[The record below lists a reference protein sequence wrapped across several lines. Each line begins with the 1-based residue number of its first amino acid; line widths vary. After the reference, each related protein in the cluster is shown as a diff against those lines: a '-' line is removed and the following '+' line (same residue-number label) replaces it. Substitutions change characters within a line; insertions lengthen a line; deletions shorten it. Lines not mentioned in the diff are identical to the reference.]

1 MRERPTVHPL
11 PREKTPGSGKYSNR
25 LKYSPAHKPDH
36 RKRNAV
42 LPHCP
47 EFDYEWWHLKT
58 IHVTRTVEPMNCLR
72 NLAITLCVG
81 LLWLPLA
88 SVPARAAEVVPKPV
102 SFYTQIRPIFQANC
116 QGCHQPAKAKGDYV
130 MTEFDQ
136 LLKAGKSGD
145 KPIVSGKPVESFLL
159 QQITPTNGEAEM
171 PKGKPPLHEVEIEL
185 VKRWIAEG
193 AQDDTPANAKQHFD
207 AQHPPVYSRPPVIT
221 SLDYSPDGALLA
233 VAGLHEVLL
242 QRADGS
248 GIEARLIGLAERI
261 QSVRF
266 SPDGKLLAA
275 AGGQPGRMGEVQ
287 VWDVAKRELKVSVPV
302 GYDTVYGVSWS
313 PDGTLIS
320 FGMPDKTVRAIEAA
334 TGKLVLKQMAHEDWA
349 LDTVF
354 STNGTHVISV
364 GRDMTAKLTEVP
376 TQRFVD
382 NLTSITPGALR
393 GGLLSIARHPSRD
406 NVLIGGADGVPQIYE
421 VFRTA
426 ARKIGD
432 NATLLRKFPAMG
444 GRIFSVDFAPAGNV
458 IAAAASLDGKGS
470 INLYAADYDPK
481 IPEIL
486 LKAYEKTSGGYSKEE
501 LAAIE
506 KFTTD
511 GVKLLHHL
519 DVPSAVY
526 AISFSPDG
534 KRLAAGTSAGV
545 ILGINVETGGLE
557 LVFSAAPITSASE
570 TSAPVVV
577 DRPAL
582 AAKVT
587 EDLKPEALPKGAHV
601 VALTAHPE
609 KITLANRNEHAQ
621 LIVTAV
627 LASGDT
633 VDVTRLATFGV
644 GEDLG
649 SVNSRGRFTARRSG
663 QGFLL
668 ANFGGKST
676 RVPVDLAG
684 FETAFRADF
693 IRDVNPVLSKLGCN
707 AGTCHGAKDGKNGF
721 KLSLRG
727 YDSVFDVRAFADDLA
742 SRRVNLAAADES
754 LMLLKATGAVP
765 HEGSQR
771 TTTDSEYYAIL
782 RQWIADG
789 ARLDLKASRVTG
801 IAIFPRDPTVQEIGS
816 KQQMRI
822 VATYAD
828 GATRD
833 VTGDAFIESGNMDVA
848 AADDRGLITTLRRG
862 EAPILARFDGNYA
875 ATTLTVM
882 GDRSGFVWQEPPANN
897 RIDELVAAKW
907 QRLKIL
913 PSALC
918 TDDEFIRRVTLDL
931 IGLPPTADQ
940 VREFLTNPRDQRS
953 KRDALIERLLN
964 SPDYVDHWAS
974 KWADLLQVNRKFLGE
989 EGARLFRD
997 WIKDQITSN
1006 RPYDQFVANILT
1018 ATGSNKD
1025 HPAAS
1030 YWKIL
1035 REPTEAMEN
1044 TTHLFLATRFNCNKC
1059 HDHPFERWTQ
1069 DQYYN
1074 LSQYFAQVDLKKD
1087 DASGDRKVGGT
1098 AVEGAKPLF
1107 EIVSDKQE
1115 GSVAHNRSGKPVPPH
1130 FPFAAK
1136 PRTEGT
1142 NETRRA
1148 ELSAWITSPDNRYFA
1163 LSYVNRL
1170 WGYLLGVGI
1179 IEPLDDIRAGNP
1191 PGNPVLLDHLTR
1203 EFIESGFNTRHIIRQ
1218 ICQSR
1223 VYQLSLT
1230 TQKWN
1235 VDDKLNYSHALPR
1248 RLPAEVLLDAV
1259 YAATGSTPNFP
1270 GAKPGVRAAQLVDS
1284 SVDVPSGFLANLG
1297 RPARESACECER
1309 GSDIKLSSVM
1319 ALLSGPAVADA
1330 VSDPDNALTRLVR
1343 TQPDNGKLA
1352 DELFLRVLNRHATA
1366 TELSSV
1372 AKYATA
1378 LEQEHARLTNDLAKA
1393 EEAWAERKPK
1403 LEQDRDLAI
1412 SGAEQA
1418 LTEYL
1423 QEQAPKRA
1431 LAQRQRH
1438 EGIALT
1444 EGQITEY
1451 EPALAGGA
1459 AAWEASL
1466 TTNHFAAVWELL
1478 DVKNVEAGG
1487 SARLRTLP
1495 DGSILSVASIGELPS
1510 YTVTGETTLPN
1521 ITGLKIEA
1529 LPHADLPNF
1538 GPGHADGDFMLSE
1551 VELQFASKTNATQ
1564 FATAK
1569 IAEGA
1574 TDLIVA
1580 GHQLSQMWNGIGEQ
1594 GRKEGWSIGKS
1605 AIGRPHWATFALA
1618 KPVGDTN
1625 GSLVRVTVQHRYE
1638 APFEIGRFR
1647 IWVTRSAVPTAE
1659 GLSSEIAGLVKIAP
1673 KLRSEPQR
1681 ARLLAHYRTLDSEML
1696 KRDFRAELARKAL
1709 PEDDRLKQLELELAR
1724 ATKPVLTDPIVVQL
1738 RKDVALSNQQ
1748 LERKRLTA
1756 TQDLAWALINT
1767 PSFLFNR

>member
-1 MRERPTVHPL
+1 MH
-11 PREKTPGSGKYSNR
+11 
-25 LKYSPAHKPDH
+25 
-36 RKRNAV
+36 
-42 LPHCP
+42 
-47 EFDYEWWHLKT
+47 
-58 IHVTRTVEPMNCLR
+58 CLR
-72 NLAITLCVG
+72 NLATALGVGILCF
-81 LLWLPLA
+81 P
-88 SVPARAAEVVPKPV
+88 PANWSAGAAEVVAKPI

-130 MTEFDQ
+130 MTEFER
-136 LLKAGKSGD
+136 LLKAGESGD
-145 KPIVSGKPVESFLL
+145 KPIVAGKPGESLL
-159 QQITPTNGEAEM
+159 LKQITPANGEAEM

-185 VKRWIAEG
+185 VKQWIVEG
-193 AQDDTPANAKQHFD
+193 AHDDTPANAKQHFD
-207 AQHPPVYSRPPVIT
+207 AAHPPVYSRPPVIT
-221 SLDYSPDGALLA
+221 AIDYSPDGRLLA

-242 QRADGS
+242 HRADGS
-248 GIEARLIGLAERI
+248 GIEARLIGLSERI

-287 VWDVAKRELKVSVPV
+287 VWDVLKHELKASVPV
-302 GYDTVYGVSWS
+302 GYDTVYGVDWS
-313 PDGTLIS
+313 PDGTLVS

-334 TGKLVLKQMAHEDWA
+334 TGKEVLKQMAHDDWV
-349 LDTVF
+349 LGTVF

-393 GGLLSIARHPSRD
+393 GGLLSIARHPTRD

-432 NATLLRKFPAMG
+432 NATLLRKFPAMD

-458 IAAAASLDGKGS
+458 IAAAASLDGKAT
-470 INLYAADYDPK
+470 INLCAADYDPV
-481 IPEIL
+481 IPEVL

-501 LAAIE
+501 REAIE

-511 GVKLLHHL
+511 GVKLLHQV
-519 DVPSAVY
+519 DVPAAVY

-534 KRLAAGTSAGV
+534 QRLVAGTSGGV
-545 ILGINVETGGLE
+545 ILSIDVASGRLE
-557 LVFSAAPITSASE
+557 LVFAAAPITPANE
-570 TSAPVVV
+570 DAAPTVV

-582 AAKVT
+582 ATKVA
-587 EDLKPEALPKGAHV
+587 EDLKPETLPKGAQV
-601 VALTAHPE
+601 VALAAQPE

-633 VDVTRLATFGV
+633 VDVTRLTKFDV
-644 GEDLG
+644 SEELG
-649 SVNSRGRFTARRSG
+649 SVNARGRFTAGKSG
-663 QGFLL
+663 QGVLL
-668 ANFGGKST
+668 ATFGGKSAS
-676 RVPVDLAG
+676 VPVDLGG
-684 FETAFRADF
+684 FVPEFSANF

-771 TTTDSEYYAIL
+771 TTTDSEYYAIM
-782 RQWIADG
+782 RQWIVGG
-789 ARLDLKASRVTG
+789 AKLDIKAPRVTG
-801 IAIFPRDPTVQEIGS
+801 IAIFPRDPTVQELGA

-822 VATYAD
+822 VATYAN

-833 VTGDAFIESGNMDVA
+833 VTSEAFIESGNTDVA
-848 AADDRGLITTLRRG
+848 ATDERGLITTLRRG
-862 EAPILARFDGNYA
+862 EAPILARFDGSYA

-882 GDRSGFVWQEPPANN
+882 GDRAGFAWQEPPANN

-913 PSALC
+913 PSDLC
-918 TDDEFIRRVTLDL
+918 ADDEFIRRVTLDL
-931 IGLPPTADQ
+931 TGLPPSADQ
-940 VREFLTNPRDQRS
+940 VREFLANPRDQRS

-964 SPDYVDHWAS
+964 SPDYVDHWTS
-974 KWADLLQVNRKFLGE
+974 KWSDLLQVNRKFLGE

-997 WIKDQITSN
+997 WIKDQIASN

-1018 ATGSNKD
+1018 ASGSNKEN
-1025 HPAAS
+1025 PAAS

-1098 AVEGAKPLF
+1098 EVEGAKPLF
-1107 EIVSDKQE
+1107 EIVSDKND
-1115 GSVAHNRSGKPVPPH
+1115 GAVKHDRTGKPVPAQ
-1130 FPFAAK
+1130 FPFASQ
-1136 PRTEGT
+1136 PRSAGT

-1148 ELSAWITSPDNRYFA
+1148 ELSAWMTSPDNRYFA

-1191 PGNPVLLDHLTR
+1191 PTNPVLLEHLTR
-1203 EFIESGFNTRHIIRQ
+1203 EFIESGFNTRHIVRQ

-1223 VYQLSLT
+1223 AYQLSLGT
-1230 TQKWN
+1230 HKWN
-1235 VDDKLNYSHALPR
+1235 ADDKLNYSHALPR

-1259 YAATGSTPNFP
+1259 YAVTGSTPNFP

-1297 RPARESACECER
+1297 RPPRESSCECER
-1309 GSDIKLSSVM
+1309 SNDIKLSSVM
-1319 ALLSGPAVADA
+1319 SLLSGPAVADA
-1330 VSDPDNALTRLVR
+1330 VSDPDNALTHLVSS
-1343 TQPDNGKLA
+1343 QADNGKLA
-1352 DELFLRVLNRHATA
+1352 DELFLRVLNRHATGE
-1366 TELSSV
+1366 ELASV
-1372 AKYATA
+1372 AKYTSA
-1378 LEQEHARLTNDLAKA
+1378 LDQEHARLTNELVKAEAAWTGRKPQLDREREQVIAKA
-1393 EEAWAERKPK
+1393 EKALADYLVERGPK
-1403 LEQDRDLAI
+1403 E
-1412 SGAEQA
+1412 
-1418 LTEYL
+1418 
-1423 QEQAPKRA
+1423 A
-1431 LAQRQRH
+1431 LAQRERN
-1438 EGIALT
+1438 ERIASA
-1444 EGQITEY
+1444 EAGVKEY
-1451 EPALAGGA
+1451 EPALDTGVAT
-1459 AAWEASL
+1459 WETGL
-1466 TTNHFAAVWELL
+1466 TTNHFAANWEPL
-1478 DVKNVEAGG
+1478 DVKIVEAGG
-1487 SARLRTLP
+1487 SARLRRLP
-1495 DGSILSVASIGELPS
+1495 DGSVLSVASIGELPN
-1510 YTVTGETTLPN
+1510 YTVTGETMLPN

-1538 GPGHADGDFMLSE
+1538 GPGHAAGDFMLSE
-1551 VELQFASKTNATQ
+1551 VDLQFASKTNANQ
-1564 FATAK
+1564 FAKAK
-1569 IAEGA
+1569 LLDGA
-1574 TDLIVA
+1574 TDLIVE
-1580 GHQLSQMWNGIGEQ
+1580 GQKLNETWNGIGEQ
-1594 GRKEGWSIGKS
+1594 GKKEGWSIGKS
-1605 AIGRPHWATFALA
+1605 ATGRPHWATFALE
-1618 KPVGDTN
+1618 KPAGDTN
-1625 GSLVRVTVQHRYE
+1625 GSVVRVTIQHRYE
-1638 APFEIGRFR
+1638 APFEMGRFR
-1647 IWVTRSAVPTAE
+1647 IWVTTSAAPTAE
-1659 GLSSEIAGLVKIAP
+1659 GLPGEIASLVKVAP
-1673 KLRSEPQR
+1673 KSRNDQQR
-1681 ARLLAHYRTLDSEML
+1681 ARLVAHYRTLDPEML
-1696 KRDFRAELARKAL
+1696 KRDFGAELTRKPL
-1709 PEDDRLKQLELELAR
+1709 PEDERLKALELELAR
-1724 ATKPVLTDPIVVQL
+1724 ATKPVLTDPVVVQL
-1738 RKDVALSNQQ
+1738 RKDVELSARQ
-1748 LERKRLTA
+1748 LEHKRLTA